1 MLCPIQVGNA
11 YASCVVKMTAFN
23 KAWGIVKVDQS
34 RCALC
39 GTEALDFGM
48 RGDGPAYQVD
58 EGDGMLVSY
67 CGECQE

>member
-1 MLCPIQVGNA
+1 
-11 YASCVVKMTAFN
+11 MTAFGQG
-23 KAWGIVKVDQS
+23 WGVVKVDQS